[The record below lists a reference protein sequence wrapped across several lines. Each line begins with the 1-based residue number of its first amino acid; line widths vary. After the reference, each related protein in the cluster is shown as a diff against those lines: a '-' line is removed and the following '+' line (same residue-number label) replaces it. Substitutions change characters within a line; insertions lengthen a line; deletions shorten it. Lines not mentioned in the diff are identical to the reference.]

1 MHSKTGLAAMA
12 LAAAVA
18 LSVMAAAPAEALAK
32 KGGNSG
38 SGGGSGGGG
47 STSGDVRYTCRATG
61 APDISMQARWEVKKG
76 RKRFRVE
83 FESATGGAYTVGQIM
98 TVAVGPVETALDVGS
113 AALEAIG
120 ADLVFEL
127 GFDSKAQSG
136 GDNLA
141 FPPNF
146 PTITAAT
153 DVTVKTGGTAVLG
166 CTLR

>member
-1 MHSKTGLAAMA
+1 MHSKTGLSAMA

-18 LSVMAAAPAEALAK
+18 LSAMAAAPSEALAK
-32 KGGNSG
+32 KGGSGSGSGG
-38 SGGGSGGGG
+38 SGGGS
-47 STSGDVRYTCRATG
+47 SSGDVRYTCRATG

-83 FESATGGAYTVGQIM
+83 FEAATGGAYTVGQIM

-113 AALEAIG
+113 AALEVIG

-153 DVTVKTGGTAVLG
+153 DVTVKTGGTPVLG

>member
-1 MHSKTGLAAMA
+1 MHSKIGLATMALGAAVALAAMA
-12 LAAAVA
+12 
-18 LSVMAAAPAEALAK
+18 AAPSEALAK

-38 SGGGSGGGG
+38 SGGGGG
-47 STSGDVRYTCRATG
+47 SSGDVRYTCRATG

-83 FESATGGAYTVGQIM
+83 FEAATGGAYTVGQIM

-113 AALEAIG
+113 AALEVIG

-153 DVTVKTGGTAVLG
+153 DVTVKTGGAAVLG